1 MSGRFNTVLIAG
13 ALMAAPLGVAAIAV
27 DQDKPPARQNA
38 TATVAAADAE
48 FIKRAAEG
56 GMKEVEFGQLAQTRA
71 SDSNVKAF
79 AERMVKDHSASN
91 DELMSLAKKKGV
103 TLPPSAK
110 MTTDATRNPDPS
122 VPGAGEPSA
131 RGTAGAG
138 DPLAALK
145 GAEFDRAYMN
155 QMVGDHEKTVQLFE
169 QESTSGQDAEVKAW
183 AAKKLPTVREH
194 LAQARSIR
202 DRLAAPK

>member
-1 MSGRFNTVLIAG
+1 MSRQFSTLVIAS
-13 ALMAAPLGVAAIAV
+13 ALMAAPLGAAAVAF
-27 DQDKPPARQNA
+27 DQDQAQARQAA
-38 TATVAAADAE
+38 TATVAAADEE

-56 GMKEVEFGQLAQTRA
+56 GMKEVEVGQFAQTRA

-79 AERMVKDHSASN
+79 AERMVKDHGASN
-91 DELMSLAKKKGV
+91 DELMSLAKNKGV
-103 TLPPSAK
+103 TLPPSAT
-110 MTTDATRNPDPS
+110 MTTDATRKPDPS
-122 VPGAGEPSA
+122 VPGAGEPRA

-194 LAQARSIR
+194 LAQARAIR

>member
-1 MSGRFNTVLIAG
+1 MSRRLITVVIASG
-13 ALMAAPLGVAAIAV
+13 LLAAPLGPAAVAFN
-27 DQDKPPARQNA
+27 QDPPQARQGD
-38 TATVAAADAE
+38 TAAVAAADEA

-56 GMKEVEFGQLAQTRA
+56 GMKEVQVGQLAQARA

-79 AERMVKDHSASN
+79 AERMVKDHGASN
-91 DELMSLAKKKGV
+91 EELMSLAKTKGV
-103 TLPPSAK
+103 TLPPPVK

-122 VPGAGEPSA
+122 VPGAAEPGA
-131 RGTAGAG
+131 RGTSGASN
-138 DPLAALK
+138 PLAALT

-194 LAQARSIR
+194 LTQARSIR
-202 DRLAAPK
+202 DRLAASK